1 MKWTQDLTHDIRT
14 MTGYDD
20 VDGADN
26 PYGGARGEFT
36 EENRQ
41 ALTEHFLKVRD
52 NCSAI
57 LEIGVCRNDD
67 LSSTHCFLKNK
78 KQETIY
84 LGIDIDDKS
93 FLDNKEQNIFT
104 LKNTSM
110 DLPGNFNV
118 MQQLGI
124 KQFDFIFID
133 GWHSINNV
141 MTEWEYTQLLGP
153 NGIVGFHDTNYHPG
167 PNRFVNALNTDKWHV
182 VKACPDDY
190 GISFAWRK

>member
-14 MTGYDD
+14 GNGYDD
-20 VDGADN
+20 VDSVDN

-36 EENRQ
+36 EENRA
-41 ALTEHFLKVRD
+41 ALTKYFLKVRD

-67 LSSTHCFLKNK
+67 LSSTYCFLKNK

-84 LGIDIDDKS
+84 LGIDIEDKS
-93 FLDNKEQNIFT
+93 FLNNAEQNIFT

-110 DLPGNFNV
+110 DVTGNSAV

-133 GWHSINNV
+133 GWHSINAV
-141 MTEWEYTQLLGP
+141 MTEWEYTHLLGP

-167 PNRFVNALNTDKWHV
+167 PNRFVNAIDTNKWHV
-182 VKACPDDY
+182 VKCCPDDY